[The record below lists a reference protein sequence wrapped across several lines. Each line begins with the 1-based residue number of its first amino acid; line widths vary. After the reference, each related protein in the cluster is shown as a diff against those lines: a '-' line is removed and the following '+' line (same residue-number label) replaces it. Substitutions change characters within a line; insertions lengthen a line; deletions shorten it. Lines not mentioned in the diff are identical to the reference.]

1 MGIVLYYYMNGNL
14 NKKQF
19 DNYEALTNF
28 IKSNLMIQIDL
39 ILKDDKRVDYKL
51 NIDIEYMEVK

>member
-1 MGIVLYYYMNGNL
+1 MDIVLYYYMNGNL

-19 DNYEALTNF
+19 TDFDSLTNF

-39 ILKDDKRVDYKL
+39 ILVNNKKINYTM
-51 NIDIEYMEVK
+51 NIDIEYMEV

>member
-1 MGIVLYYYMNGNL
+1 MDIVLYYYMNGNL

-19 DNYEALTNF
+19 TDFDSLTNF

-39 ILKDDKRVDYKL
+39 ILVNNKKINYTM
-51 NIDIEYMEVK
+51 NIDIKYMEV

>member
-1 MGIVLYYYMNGNL
+1 MDIVLYYYMNGNL

-19 DNYEALTNF
+19 TDFDSLTNF

-39 ILKDDKRVDYKL
+39 ILVNNKKINYTM
-51 NIDIEYMEVK
+51 NINIEYMEV

>member
-1 MGIVLYYYMNGNL
+1 MDIVLYYYMNGNL

-19 DNYEALTNF
+19 TDFDSLTNF

-39 ILKDDKRVDYKL
+39 ILVNNKKINYTM
-51 NIDIEYMEVK
+51 NIDIEYIEV